1 MADPLHVGLFA
12 LDCYCSDI
20 ILQQISYC
28 NKAELFRSNSLI
40 RGVIRIFTGL
50 DTVFCMFALQFFFV
64 LFFLFQFFL
73 PLYKIKIRFCHRV
86 TSF

>member
-1 MADPLHVGLFA
+1 
-12 LDCYCSDI
+12 
-20 ILQQISYC
+20 
-28 NKAELFRSNSLI
+28 
-40 RGVIRIFTGL
+40 
-50 DTVFCMFALQFFFV
+50 MFALQFFFV